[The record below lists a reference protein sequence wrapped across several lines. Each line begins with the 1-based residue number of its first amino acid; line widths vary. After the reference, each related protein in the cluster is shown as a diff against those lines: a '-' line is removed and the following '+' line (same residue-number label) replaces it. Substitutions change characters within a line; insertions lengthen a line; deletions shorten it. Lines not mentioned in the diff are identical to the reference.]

1 MKQLIQAFAF
11 CLLVSCTGHGGGAAG
26 SPAAAGST
34 AAGAASGGAT
44 TSGQAQKAAND
55 PSKMLVDTDKL
66 KQDIG
71 DVMRSMDAAHPP
83 DTSALKAAASDIL
96 TTDAR
101 VLSDSGIDQLGDK
114 NDPAAQQAQKE
125 LKKMRDAMGFTPAKL
140 DSIRKAGASLH

>member
-1 MKQLIQAFAF
+1 MKQFTQAFAL

-34 AAGAASGGAT
+34 AAGA
-44 TSGQAQKAAND
+44 
-55 PSKMLVDTDKL
+55 
-66 KQDIG
+66 
-71 DVMRSMDAAHPP
+71 VMRSMDAAHPP

-96 TTDAR
+96 TTDAN

-114 NDPAAQQAQKE
+114 NDPAAKAAQDA
-125 LKKMRDAMGFTPAKL
+125 LKKMRDGMGLTPAKL

>member
-1 MKQLIQAFAF
+1 MKHLIPAFAL
-11 CLLVSCTGHGGGAAG
+11 CLFVSCTGRGGGAAQQ
-26 SPAAAGST
+26 
-34 AAGAASGGAT
+34 AT
-44 TSGQAQKAAND
+44 KDSAK
-55 PSKMLVDTDKL
+55 PLIDTQKL

-71 DVMRSMDAAHPP
+71 DVMRSMDAQHPP
-83 DTSALKAAASDIL
+83 DTTALKAAASDIL
-96 TTDAR
+96 TTDAN